1 MSTTT
6 TNYNLVKPE
15 YTDDADIADI
25 NGNMDTI
32 DSQMKTNADNIS
44 TNASAISE
52 LQTSVATVSGNV
64 TSLSGSKQDKLNKG
78 TVATN
83 ADLNSITTPGQYWL
97 NSTYSHMPHTGSAAG
112 ILEVLQPNDTV
123 LIQRYTRFQGANYAV
138 YNIFYR
144 VYVSGS
150 WYAWKTAL
158 VVN

>member
-1 MSTTT
+1 MSTNT

-15 YTDDADIADI
+15 YSDDADIADI
-25 NGNMDTI
+25 NGNMDII
-32 DSQMKTNADNIS
+32 DAQMKTNADGIT
-44 TNASAISE
+44 TNASNITTLNS
-52 LQTSVATVSGNV
+52 SVSTINSNI

-78 TVATN
+78 TVAQNTN
-83 ADLNSITTPGQYWL
+83 LNSITTPGQYWL
-97 NSTYSHMPHTGSAAG
+97 NSTYSNLPHTGTAAG

-158 VVN
+158 IIN